1 VIDLCSSVLLPFFR
15 CSFVVLSLFFRCS
28 SVVLPFFVLRPG
40 AATVRQ
46 RALQLLNERVVED
59 AQFFDGA
66 EINLFLELVD
76 ELSLKAFPTSQAGVL
91 VPGVQQA
98 YLYR

>member
-1 VIDLCSSVLLPFFR
+1 MFFRSSSVLP
-15 CSFVVLSLFFRCS
+15 LFFRSS
-28 SVVLPFFVLRPG
+28 SVVLSFFRSFVLRPG

-91 VPGVQQA
+91 APGVQQA

>member
-1 VIDLCSSVLLPFFR
+1 MFFRSSSVLPLFFR
-15 CSFVVLSLFFRCS
+15 CSFVLLPSFFRS
-28 SVVLPFFVLRPG
+28 FVLRPG

-91 VPGVQQA
+91 APGVQQA